1 MRRGRETTV
10 IIFNRNTT
18 IPFGDIIWGNR
29 PVLQCLCCGIV
40 FPLFVTSTQL
50 HIGGQYTSYRKTG
63 THPCTNTLMPK
74 CLKLSVFCTKQAI
87 KSISSTV
94 ASPLSSSSTALPL
107 RGKNDLTLPLQ
118 HYSLHIPYSLL
129 FTWFSSHSISSIP
142 VLIKTPIYAFLFCFL
157 YLSSCLLWHF
167 FTSLSR

>member
-1 MRRGRETTV
+1 M
-10 IIFNRNTT
+10 
-18 IPFGDIIWGNR
+18 
-29 PVLQCLCCGIV
+29 LQCLCCGIV
-40 FPLFVTSTQL
+40 FSLFVTSTQL

-118 HYSLHIPYSLL
+118 HYSLHIPYSLPFHMVL
-129 FTWFSSHSISSIP
+129 ISFHFLHSRLNKNTHLCFPFLLPIP
-142 VLIKTPIYAFLFCFL
+142 VLLSLVALFYISFKVI
-157 YLSSCLLWHF
+157 H
-167 FTSLSR
+167 